1 MDGNENVRFI
11 QHIKK
16 YYRYCVYSAKA
27 QLKSEVAGSY
37 LNWIWWI
44 LNPLS
49 FMLIYA
55 FLFGYVFNSREP
67 YFPLFIF
74 IGLTLWDFFNR
85 NLLYSV
91 SCVKHN
97 KGVLSKV
104 YFPKYILL
112 LVKQLVNG
120 FKLLVSFGIILL
132 MIGYFRVP
140 LTWNVLYFFPIML
153 TLVLL
158 SFGLSCVLL
167 HIGVYVEDLSNVM
180 NLALRFLFYATGV
193 FYSIETRIPVWG
205 PFLNRANP
213 IAFLITSMR
222 DCLLYS
228 RTPDLALLGI
238 WFVIC
243 LALSVFGI
251 RLIYRS
257 ENSYVKAI

>member
-1 MDGNENVRFI
+1 MIVRFI
-11 QHIKK
+11 RDIKK
-16 YYRYCVYSAKA
+16 YNRYCVYSAKA

-44 LNPLS
+44 LDPLC

-55 FLFGYVFNSREP
+55 FLFGYVFNAREA

-85 NLLYSV
+85 NLRYSV

-112 LVKQLVNG
+112 VVKLLSFG
-120 FKLLVSFGIILL
+120 FKMMVSFAIILVM
-132 MIGYFRVP
+132 MIWFRVP
-140 LTWNVLYFFPIML
+140 LTWNVLYFFPVTL

-158 SFGLSCVLL
+158 SFSLSCILL
-167 HIGVYVEDLSNVM
+167 HIGVYVEDLSNVIS
-180 NLALRFLFYATGV
+180 LVLRFLFYATGV
-193 FYSIETRIPVWG
+193 FYSVEDRIPVWG
-205 PFLNRANP
+205 PVLNRVNP

-228 RTPDLALLGI
+228 RAPDLALLGI

-243 LALSVFGI
+243 LALSAFGV

>member
-1 MDGNENVRFI
+1 MDGREIVRFFRD
-11 QHIKK
+11 IKK
-16 YYRYCVYSAKA
+16 YNCYCVYSAKA

-37 LNWIWWI
+37 LNWLWWI
-44 LNPLS
+44 LDPLC

-55 FLFGYVFNSREP
+55 FLFGYVFNAREP

-85 NLLYSV
+85 NLRYSV

-97 KGVLSKV
+97 KGILSKV
-104 YFPKYILL
+104 YFPKYTLL
-112 LVKQLVNG
+112 LVKLLANG
-120 FKLLVSFGIILL
+120 FKMLVSFGIILL
-132 MIGYFRVP
+132 MMVCFRVP
-140 LTWNVLYFFPIML
+140 LTWNVLYFFPIMF
-153 TLVLL
+153 TLILL
-158 SFGLSCVLL
+158 SFGLSCFLL

-193 FYSIETRIPVWG
+193 FYNIETRVPVWG
-205 PFLNRANP
+205 PALNRANP
-213 IAFLITSMR
+213 IAFLITAMR

-228 RTPDLALLGI
+228 QAPDLALLGI

-243 LALSVFGI
+243 LALSVFGV